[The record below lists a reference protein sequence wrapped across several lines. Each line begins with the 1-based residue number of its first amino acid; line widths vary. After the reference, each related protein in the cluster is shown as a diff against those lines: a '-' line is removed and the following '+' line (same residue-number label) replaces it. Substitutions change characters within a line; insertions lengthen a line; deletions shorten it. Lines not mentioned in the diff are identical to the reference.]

1 MLIVPKNQP
10 QELTREK
17 ILQSVDQEWKSGI
30 PPSPLWGALKNVAMV
45 TEQRGYVKELENLV
59 GSPNDLSS
67 LRIFLEKVVTGQP
80 HMGLSTRSYRLL
92 AQALARCETYNTHA
106 ELLALSRDV
115 VARMKR
121 LHLSADFDIL
131 SLGLFYAALDLS
143 LPSMRYFARVW
154 QSDLIQV
161 GVRLDFIQALSVAI
175 DAKLLQ
181 DPLYDLSLLR
191 DEITGVEGGSD
202 STELHNLVCKSP
214 QPDAYHHASLLRLLA
229 QIDSDEV
236 LYRSFDEFLETPFD
250 REDNELYCSAY
261 DVAVTLVRYGR
272 SETALRFMTDLSKKF
287 VGDLPHLELT
297 HNVRDLFKD
306 PTVSQSLADLVNGAT
321 FNKLSEE
328 GFVGM
333 EQGKGTEE
341 GKSQEGI
348 EDHVGVASSLWAT
361 ITNQPFPN
369 VDGDNTGYGDISQ
382 LYPQLK
388 AHGRSKSRKELGR
401 IIDLLNNYDGDLID
415 VTARPQTSTFMWQH
429 EDSRLDH
436 TEFRWCPQPSA
447 IDFSNES
454 FEDDDMT
461 EQSDRLSPAS
471 LGLMRA
477 RSWAHGVPQAGAN
490 TLHLLHLGYLEMRED
505 PDDPWQPSGY
515 MVAWDRQFGDL
526 VALYVGENSAVVAQ
540 GPTPSEAPFGALMSL
555 WPSDAPAP
563 HAVSVARERQT
574 RGVLGRYYVDID
586 PSPDL
591 GE

>member
-1 MLIVPKNQP
+1 MLIVPKNDS
-10 QELTREK
+10 QEFTRDK
-17 ILQSVDQEWKSGI
+17 ILQSIDQEWRAGI

-45 TEQRGYVKELENLV
+45 TEQRGYEKELESLV
-59 GSPNDLSS
+59 GSANDLSS

-80 HMGLSTRSYRLL
+80 QMGLSVRSYKLL

-106 ELLALSRDV
+106 EILALSRDA

-121 LHLSADFDIL
+121 LGLPADAHIL
-131 SLGLFYAALDLS
+131 NLGLFYAALDLS

-154 QSDLIQV
+154 QSDLSQDSV
-161 GVRLDFIQALSVAI
+161 QLAFIQALSTAI

-181 DPLYDLSLLR
+181 DPIYDLSLLR
-191 DEITGVEGGSD
+191 DEITGVGSV
-202 STELHNLVCKSP
+202 SGSIELHNLVCKSP
-214 QPDAYHHASLLRLLA
+214 QPDSYHHTSLLRLLA
-229 QIDSDEV
+229 QIGSDEV
-236 LYRSFDEFLETPFD
+236 LYDSFSEFLKMPFD
-250 REDNELYCSAY
+250 SEDAELFCSAY
-261 DVAVTLVRYGR
+261 DVAVTLVRYGH
-272 SETALRFMTDLSKKF
+272 SDTALLFLKDLSKKF
-287 VGDLPHLELT
+287 GGDLPHLELT

-321 FNKLSEE
+321 CNKLSEE
-328 GFVGM
+328 GFVSM
-333 EQGKGTEE
+333 EQRNETEE
-341 GKSQEGI
+341 GKSQGVE
-348 EDHVGVASSLWAT
+348 EHVGVATSLWAT

-369 VDGDNTGYGDISQ
+369 VDGDSTGYGDISQ

-415 VTARPQTSTFMWQH
+415 VTARPQISTFMRQH
-429 EDSRLDH
+429 EGSRLDH

-477 RSWAHGVPQAGAN
+477 RSWAHGVPQAGAS
-490 TLHLLHLGYLEMRED
+490 TLHLLHLGYLEMRGD

-540 GPTPSEAPFGALMSL
+540 GPTPAEAPFGALMNL
-555 WPSDAPAP
+555 WPSDGPAP
-563 HAVSVARERQT
+563 HAVSVARERQA

-591 GE
+591 GA